1 MFFAYLPLISLL
13 FLCCSCRK
21 QGSREGGRDS
31 ELPDVCED
39 EATSWSHVAVAGWLL
54 TCCCCCTHRGV
65 VWHTPAHITKSRACK
80 AKSKTDQPSKL
91 KRRKRAAI
99 KKRASLSWQRA
110 GLASWAAVFLM
121 RGVRVLLCV
130 CLALHLCF
138 TCELCSWVSWPMN
151 VFICNATNQTLSRG
165 SFTLE
170 TFFLLSFILCFKD
183 QGKKMTSKLDL
194 ISESDS

>member
-1 MFFAYLPLISLL
+1 MVPAQQAGLLLFPLTINTIDPGCLLEKTQLAWFFIYLFFFAYLPLISL

-65 VWHTPAHITKSRACK
+65 WHTSAHIAKSRACK

-130 CLALHLCF
+130 PCSPLVLHVWAL
-138 TCELCSWVSWPMN
+138 
-151 VFICNATNQTLSRG
+151 
-165 SFTLE
+165 
-170 TFFLLSFILCFKD
+170 
-183 QGKKMTSKLDL
+183 
-194 ISESDS
+194 